1 MKAFQIKG
9 LKTGRCILKPPSVLL
24 FHQASMQLFTEFNKL
39 LQRSEPTIHVLRG
52 AMLRLVKKV
61 SSRIVQPHL
70 LKVQNLNSLTCLTI
84 QFSSQISQYSLVV

>member
-1 MKAFQIKG
+1 ME
-9 LKTGRCILKPPSVLL
+9 PVLL

-61 SSRIVQPHL
+61 ASRIVQA
-70 LKVQNLNSLTCLTI
+70 
-84 QFSSQISQYSLVV
+84 QFIKDAELEQLDLSNNTMFKPNQSIFLGGCNQANTYQALE